1 MDGSSNSLGAPRT
14 YYADNS
20 WSPENPNSRFPR
32 LWLGNTTNAYL
43 SDLWMSNGAY
53 FRVKMLQ
60 IGYTFPMV
68 GKAIKNVRLYFNAQD
83 AFTFTKYEGLEPEI
97 GWDGSTRNRGNGGY
111 PRMATYSLD
120 LRATIL

>member
-1 MDGSSNSLGAPRT
+1 
-14 YYADNS
+14 
-20 WSPENPNSRFPR
+20 
-32 LWLGNTTNAYL
+32 
-43 SDLWMSNGAY
+43 
-53 FRVKMLQ
+53 
-60 IGYTFPMV
+60 MV

-111 PRMATYSLD
+111 PRMATYSLG